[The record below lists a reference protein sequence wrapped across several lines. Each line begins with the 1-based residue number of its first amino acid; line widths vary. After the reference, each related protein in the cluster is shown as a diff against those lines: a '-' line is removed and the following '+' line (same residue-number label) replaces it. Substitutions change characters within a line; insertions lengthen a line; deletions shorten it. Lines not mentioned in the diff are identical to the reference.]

1 MKILDRYDYDPMT
14 DIEASEEA
22 VWRWSSSKPEL
33 HSAVSAYFEQ
43 RREDASSV
51 TGVIDVGG

>member
-1 MKILDRYDYDPMT
+1 MRILDRYDYDPTT
-14 DIEASEEA
+14 DIAASQEG
-22 VWRWSSSKPEL
+22 VWRWSSSKPGL

-51 TGVIDVGG
+51 TGVSDVAG